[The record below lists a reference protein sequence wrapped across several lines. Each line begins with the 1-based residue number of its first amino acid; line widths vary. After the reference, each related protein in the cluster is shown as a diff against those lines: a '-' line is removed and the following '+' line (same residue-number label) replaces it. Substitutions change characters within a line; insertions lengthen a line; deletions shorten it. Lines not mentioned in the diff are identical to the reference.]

1 MAAWQ
6 RAWDYEDV
14 ERRAA
19 EDVGYDDRDRPSRAE
34 LEEDDRRPRVLS
46 RAQFERR
53 EGNAPT
59 IEDEMERRA
68 WMEIDEPD

>member
-1 MAAWQ
+1 MSWQ
-6 RAWDYEDV
+6 RAWDYEEP

-19 EDVGYDDRDRPSRAE
+19 EEAGYDDRDRPSGAD
-34 LEEDDRRPRVLS
+34 LEEDDRRSRVLS
-46 RAQFERR
+46 RAQFQPR

-68 WMEIDEPD
+68 WLNIDEPD

>member
-1 MAAWQ
+1 MSWQ
-6 RAWDYEDV
+6 LAWDYEKA

-19 EDVGYDDRDRPSRAE
+19 EDEGYDDRDRPSPAD
-34 LEEDDRRPRVLS
+34 LEDDRRPRILS

-68 WMEIDEPD
+68 WTQLGEPD